1 MYFVFSHK
9 VVVIS
14 YSEVG
19 NEYIYCISLSVH
31 TSSFMFLTSG
41 FLSQVLFL
49 HWFLCFTHLFLNNIV
64 ILFYFYFFLSALNF
78 ELILLTVFLR
88 TLFFLHVILS
98 WGSLKAILF
107 LCTSSHYPLSPDLTL
122 PYLLLWPASHKA
134 TSSKGGLVSP
144 HSQPARSTR
153 LGSVM
158 GIFLV
163 SLPSPGS
170 TCLEYLTLKAE
181 FVLDFVLEKEGSILA
196 TDFKRVACSL
206 S

>member
-19 NEYIYCISLSVH
+19 NEYIYYISLSVH
-31 TSSFMFLTSG
+31 ISSFMFLTSG

-98 WGSLKAILF
+98 CRLIKGNSFSLYFFSLPPF
-107 LCTSSHYPLSPDLTL
+107 SRSHSPLPLALTCL
-122 PYLLLWPASHKA
+122 SQGHQFKRWAGITTISASKEYSFGFCHGDI
-134 TSSKGGLVSP
+134 SRVSP
-144 HSQPARSTR
+144 LPRQYMLGVSNPESRVCFRFRSRKRR
-153 LGSVM
+153 LH
-158 GIFLV
+158 
-163 SLPSPGS
+163 PS
-170 TCLEYLTLKAE
+170 YW
-181 FVLDFVLEKEGSILA
+181 F
-196 TDFKRVACSL
+196 
-206 S
+206 